1 MEESIKKILEI
12 EQKASEI
19 NAGVKEQKLHFEDE
33 IKREAEERKET
44 YAARVER
51 RLAIVRSTE
60 QEHLDR
66 SVSEIR
72 AQTERQLAHLDK
84 IYREK
89 KDQFVEEIVAS
100 VLA

>member
-1 MEESIKKILEI
+1 MEEIIKKILEI

-19 NAGVKEQKLHFEDE
+19 TDGVKEQKLHFEDE
-33 IKREAEERKET
+33 LKREAAARKEE
-44 YAARVER
+44 YAARAEK

-60 QEHLDR
+60 QEHLDQ
-66 SVSEIR
+66 SISEIR
-72 AQTERQLAHLDK
+72 AQTERQLTHLDT
-84 IYREK
+84 IYSEK

>member
-1 MEESIKKILEI
+1 MEEIIKKILEI

-19 NAGVKEQKLHFEDE
+19 TDGVKEQKLHFEDE
-33 IKREAEERKET
+33 LKREAEELKEN

-51 RLAIVRSTE
+51 RLDIVRSVE
-60 QEHLDR
+60 QEHLDK
-66 SVSEIR
+66 SVAEIHTE
-72 AQTERQLAHLDK
+72 TERQLAHLDK
-84 IYREK
+84 IYNEK